1 MKFIRNILA
10 VSPFL
15 NIALV
20 IAIGSVVV
28 MEAYLFEI
36 PEIVPWGEEFGAVF
50 YKLCLSIMASYLFY
64 FIVVHLKSQSD
75 KENINAFV
83 ASKSYRVVGEYKSQ
97 IVSIKK
103 EANSTIE
110 SEYPSKDELEAMFSL
125 IHPKGNAPLMLGQF
139 GGNANWMQYMSYHN
153 KRTQELIKKVFV
165 KMPFLDSKLVRLL
178 AEIDDSTHF
187 SVIETTISFQFNNAD
202 MSAWA
207 GSFYDYSV
215 LCKELEEYN
224 EKKLSKYKP

>member
-20 IAIGSVVV
+20 IAIGSIVT
-28 MEAYLFEI
+28 MEAYLLKI
-36 PEIVPWGEEFGAVF
+36 PEVVPWGAEFGVVF

-97 IVSIKK
+97 LSSIKK
-103 EANSTIE
+103 ESSSNIE
-110 SEYPSKDELEAMFSL
+110 SEYPTKDEMEAMFRA
-125 IHPKGNAPLMLGQF
+125 IHPKGKAPLVLGQL
-139 GGNANWMQYMSYHN
+139 GNHANWMQYMSYHN
-153 KRTQELIKKVFV
+153 KRTQDLIKKVFV

-178 AEIDDSTHF
+178 AEIDDSAHF
-187 SVIETTISFQFNNAD
+187 SVIESTISFQFNNTD

-207 GSFYDYSV
+207 GSFYDYSI

-224 EKKLSKYKP
+224 EKKLSEYKS

>member
-1 MKFIRNILA
+1 MKFLRNILA

-15 NIALV
+15 NFALV
-20 IAIGSVVV
+20 IAIGSILT
-28 MEAYLFEI
+28 MEAYLFEM
-36 PEIVPWGEEFGAVF
+36 PEIVPWGAEFGAVF

-97 IVSIKK
+97 LSSIKN
-103 EANSTIE
+103 ESNSTVE
-110 SEYPSKDELEAMFSL
+110 SEYPTKDEIEAMFRS
-125 IHPKGNAPLMLGQF
+125 IDPKGKAPLVFGQLG
-139 GGNANWMQYMSYHN
+139 NHANWMQYMSYHN
-153 KRTQELIKKVFV
+153 KRTQDLIKKVFV
-165 KMPFLDSKLVRLL
+165 KMPFLDSRLVRLL

-187 SVIETTISFQFNNAD
+187 SAVETTISFNFNNTD
-202 MSAWA
+202 LSAWA

-215 LCKELEEYN
+215 LCKKLEEYN
-224 EKKLSKYKP
+224 EKKLSEYKP